1 MMSVHHPHPEHREA
15 LIDSMHRFE
24 AALDGQPG
32 LISMPTLA
40 DGDTDRLVGLA
51 IFESREAC
59 ASIIHAATR
68 VAPATGP
75 GVAEWIDQV
84 RLDGTPQILAFD
96 THVSG
101 SSGSA
106 AKAIRRR
113 LRTRRIDARVGTGFL
128 VAGEPPTLRPGET
141 ERATAW
147 GAQLARA

>member
-1 MMSVHHPHPEHREA
+1 MVSAQDAPEVVPATVA
-15 LIDSMHRFE
+15 LLLIGAPTHNMG
-24 AALDGQPG
+24 LPG
-32 LISMPTLA
+32 PSTRRI
-40 DGDTDRLVGLA
+40 
-51 IFESREAC
+51 
-59 ASIIHAATR
+59 AATR
-68 VAPATGP
+68 GAPATGP

-84 RLDGTPQILAFD
+84 RLNGTPQILAFD

-101 SSGSA
+101 FSGSA